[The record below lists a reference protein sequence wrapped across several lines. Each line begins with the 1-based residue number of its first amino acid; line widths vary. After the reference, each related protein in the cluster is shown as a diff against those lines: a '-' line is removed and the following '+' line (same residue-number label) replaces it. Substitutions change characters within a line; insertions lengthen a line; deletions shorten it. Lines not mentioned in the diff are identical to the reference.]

1 MPEHTTAGRL
11 AADHHGHWITTSYA
25 AGWLLRVEHAGRNN
39 HRTARLWLNPDHDG
53 TIATATAAT
62 YQASEPVTVQTP
74 DEHAA
79 TDALFGAQCPR
90 CGYAPAVCRCPID
103 GQEAML

>member
-1 MPEHTTAGRL
+1 MPKHTTAGRL
-11 AADHHGHWITTSYA
+11 TADHYGHWITTSYA
-25 AGWLLRVEHAGRNN
+25 QGWLLHVYHGGRNN
-39 HRTARLWLNPDHDG
+39 HRTSRITLDHG
-53 TIATATAAT
+53 ASVSAAT

-79 TDALFGAQCPR
+79 TDAPFGHQCPR
-90 CGYAPAVCRCPID
+90 CGYAPDVCRCPID